1 MLDKKPLQCKP
12 QVLMFP
18 KLQPYKFHRR
28 ATLTDRLP
36 SLAAHLLRCGKLVQL
51 ELIAAVLSTR
61 RRKMFLSYPTLHPSL
76 DLDLVISLDY
86 HPGPSEARRI
96 NYSVEVKVTLINQVK
111 NFIVF

>member
-1 MLDKKPLQCKP
+1 M
-12 QVLMFP
+12 
-18 KLQPYKFHRR
+18 
-28 ATLTDRLP
+28 
-36 SLAAHLLRCGKLVQL
+36 QL

-96 NYSVEVKVTLINQVK
+96 NYSVVYLCSKRHANKHEIELNVALAPSGSMSDRGLAAPQPLRALRM
-111 NFIVF
+111 